1 MIKKSLRLILI
12 TIFLFTTALTG
23 VMAAPEAI
31 EKKTIELKTDT
42 ILINQLGTAGAATAN
57 THYSVEYIDPDA
69 EDAKET
75 IKMYSFSHQKKLGTE
90 AILKVDISSIKY
102 ASDFSLKFSFYTGT
116 NKNNRIKVFCAD
128 YTKGENMVSDLTVGS
143 SKEVDTKPLVCTVS
157 NNDVVYTFQKTTDSV
172 ERVDVVLSV
181 KDSSVLEEHLSNAV
195 NNGEASVYFL
205 VRGEIISGGD
215 ALSNSGSYFTLYTSA
230 SVDKAP
236 SVTATG
242 SDITSEVVKTE
253 SGYTYKVG
261 NLKGYTDNVIVFVT
275 AYDADDTLIKIA
287 TSGAAAITEEND
299 AVDVDI
305 AYTDAATLKAYIW
318 KVGTLEPVTYT
329 ETISLAEVR

>member
-1 MIKKSLRLILI
+1 MKKLLRLILM
-12 TIFLFTTALTG
+12 TIFLLTTVSAA

-75 IKMYSFSHQKKLGTE
+75 IKMYSFSHQKKLGAE

-102 ASDFSLKFSFYTGT
+102 ATDFNLKFSFYTGT
-116 NKNNRIKVFCAD
+116 NKNNRIRVFCAD
-128 YTKGENMVSDLTVGS
+128 YTKGENLLSDLTVGS
-143 SKEVDTKPLVCTVS
+143 SKEVDTKPLICTVS

-181 KDSSVLEEHLSNAV
+181 KDSSVLEEHLCNAV
-195 NNGEASVYFL
+195 ENGEAAVYFL

-275 AYDADDTLIKIA
+275 AYDSRDKLIKIV
-287 TSGAAAITEEND
+287 TSGGI
-299 AVDVDI
+299 AVSTNNTVDI
-305 AYTDAATLKAYIW
+305 DIACAEVSSLKAYVL
-318 KVGTLEPVTYT
+318 KAGTLEPVTYT